1 MQFDKRAWL
10 DRIKRMFAGFDRPL
24 ALIVF
29 LLLCVGIVTLYS
41 ASLDVPGRVEDQL
54 RNIMLTFVLMWA
66 LANVPPT
73 TLMRFAVPLY
83 TFGIALLVAVA
94 LFGLTRKGAKRWIN
108 VGVVIQPSEILK
120 IATPLMLA
128 WYYQRR
134 EGVMRWYDFLVGLL
148 ILAVPVGLIAKQPD
162 LGTAVLV
169 FAAGLFVIYF
179 AGLSFKLIV
188 PVLIAGVIAVASIA
202 AFQDKICQPQVQWP
216 LMHDYQKHRICTLLD
231 PTSDPLG
238 KGFHTIQAVIAIGSG
253 GPLGKGWLKGTQ
265 AHLEFIPEK
274 HTDFIFAVFSE
285 EFGLGGR
292 HRIAYAVH
300 AADRARAVYRGEWRD
315 AVWTLAGRLVD
326 DGVLHLRVREYRHGE
341 RHLAGGRRAVAVHEL
356 RRYRT
361 DDVGGGHRPDHER
374 RATEAVDAEL
384 APRSRA
390 HGIDNTTSKRGALH
404 TRSAP
409 FCIQRRNQPP
419 RVYCGFTS
427 F

>member
-1 MQFDKRAWL
+1 MQAIQFDKRAWL
-10 DRIKRMFAGFDRPL
+10 ERTKRMFAGFDKPL

-54 RNIMLTFVLMWA
+54 RNIMLTFVLMWI
-66 LANVPPT
+66 LANVPPP

-83 TFGIALLVAVA
+83 TVGMALLIAVA
-94 LFGLTRKGAKRWIN
+94 TFGLTRKGAKRWLN
-108 VGVVIQPSEILK
+108 VGVVIQPSEIMK

-134 EGVMRWYDFLVGLL
+134 EGGIRWWDYIVGFL
-148 ILAVPVGLIAKQPD
+148 ILVLPVALIAKQPD

-188 PVLIAGVIAVASIA
+188 PVLIAAVMVVASIGI
-202 AFQDKICQPQVQWP
+202 FQERICQPEVNWP

-253 GPLGKGWLKGTQ
+253 GTFGKGWLKGTQ

-285 EFGLGGR
+285 EFGLAGGLVLLFLYMSL
-292 HRIAYAVH
+292 IARGLYI
-300 AADRARAVYRGEWRD
+300 AANGATLFGRL
-315 AVWTLAGRLVD
+315 LAGSLTMAFFTYAFVNIGMVSGILPVV
-326 DGVLHLRVREYRHGE
+326 GVPLPFMSY
-341 RHLAGGRRAVAVHEL
+341 GGTALTTLGVAVGL
-356 RRYRT
+356 IMS
-361 DDVGGGHRPDHER
+361 V
-374 RATEAVDAEL
+374 
-384 APRSRA
+384 SRQ
-390 HGIDNTTSKRGALH
+390 KRLMK
-404 TRSAP
+404 S
-409 FCIQRRNQPP
+409 
-419 RVYCGFTS
+419 
-427 F
+427 